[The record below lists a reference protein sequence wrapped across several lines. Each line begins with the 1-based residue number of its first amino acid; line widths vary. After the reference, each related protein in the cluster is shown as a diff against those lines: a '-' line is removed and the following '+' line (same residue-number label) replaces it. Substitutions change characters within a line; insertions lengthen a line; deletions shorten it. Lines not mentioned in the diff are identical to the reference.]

1 MAKKNILSE
10 SMLILRNPTLVCGGW
25 VLRRCGP
32 CELSLFCSWLTS
44 CLCLLIGSSSRSGPS
59 VYKVAAP
66 SFYPGSFWVGRAR
79 GGDTRQ
85 ITRTSHT
92 TSLSC
97 EAGRGEQAFSW
108 FINEIFVLFY
118 SWPTLWGRWSQS
130 SSFCGLQQKVKQH
143 SFCFLENNG
152 LRHGHC
158 QPQPGQNGGEG
169 DGQNH
174 EVPDFFA
181 KV

>member
-1 MAKKNILSE
+1 MAAE
-10 SMLILRNPTLVCGGW
+10 CWEGA
-25 VLRRCGP
+25 GP
-32 CELSLFCSWLTS
+32 VS
-44 CLCLLIGSSSRSGPS
+44 CLCFAADWLLAGVCWSDQAPDQVRVFIKWPLP
-59 VYKVAAP
+59 VFTPAA
-66 SFYPGSFWVGRAR
+66 SELAGAR

-152 LRHGHC
+152 LRHGHWQAQPC
-158 QPQPGQNGGEG
+158 QGGEG
-169 DGQNH
+169 DGQDH
-174 EVPDFFA
+174 GVPAFA
-181 KV
+181 SMFNVNFRM